1 MKTNFLLLCLPLSIS
16 LTSQA
21 TAKSACEIADAK
33 FQIENMF
40 IPAEAV
46 AAVKRCSINHPI
58 CILNYDQKVIAAQNV
73 SEISKAPSGAVLGAY
88 QPDEH
93 TCLVGQLSGG
103 SAATWLFEGWDT
115 SSGAAKPIKSFDKTR
130 LNSDSVF
137 PAGLVDV
144 MRSAFVK
151 IGKPSSRKPIL

>member
-1 MKTNFLLLCLPLSIS
+1 MKTKFLLLCLPLSIS

-21 TAKSACEIADAK
+21 TAKSACEIADAE

-46 AAVKRCSINHPI
+46 AAVKKCSINHPI
-58 CILNYDQKVIAAQNV
+58 CILNYDQKVIAAQGV
-73 SEISKAPSGAVLGAY
+73 SEISKAPGGAILGAY

-103 SAATWLFEGWDT
+103 SAAAWLFEGWDT
-115 SSGAAKPIKSFDKTR
+115 SSGAAKPIKSFGNTR

-137 PAGLVDV
+137 PAGLVNV

-151 IGKPSSRKPIL
+151 AGKPSGRKPMQ

>member
-1 MKTNFLLLCLPLSIS
+1 MKTKFLLLCLPLSIS

-21 TAKSACEIADAK
+21 SAKSACEIADAE
-33 FQIENMF
+33 FQVENMF

-46 AAVKRCSINHPI
+46 AAVKKCSINHQI
-58 CILNYDQKVIAAQNV
+58 CILNYDQKVIAAQEV

-88 QPDEH
+88 QPDAH

-103 SAATWLFEGWDT
+103 SAASWLFEGWDT
-115 SSGAAKPIKSFDKTR
+115 SSGVAKPIKSFGKTR

-137 PAGLVDV
+137 PAGLVKV
-144 MRSAFVK
+144 MRSAIVK
-151 IGKPSSRKPIL
+151 SGKPSGRRPIS

>member
-1 MKTNFLLLCLPLSIS
+1 MKTTFLLLCLPLSIL

-21 TAKSACEIADAK
+21 TAKSACEIADAE

-40 IPAEAV
+40 IPAESV
-46 AAVKRCSINHPI
+46 AAVKKCSINHQI
-58 CILNYDQKVIAAQNV
+58 CILNYDQKVIAAHDV

-88 QPDEH
+88 QPDGH

-103 SAATWLFEGWDT
+103 SAAAWLFEGWDT
-115 SSGAAKPIKSFDKTR
+115 SSGAAKPIKSFGKTR

-137 PAGLVDV
+137 PAGLVNV
-144 MRSAFVK
+144 MRLAFLK
-151 IGKPSSRKPIL
+151 AGKQSGRKPA